1 MLYFWYFIYLFLE
14 QKVWM
19 VRIREYLYVF
29 VDLVVMEVEFFGG
42 NYVLFMFVFVGENF
56 YYEVIY
62 FGNMFCYFFLVV
74 NLKIEYK

>member
-1 MLYFWYFIYLFLE
+1 
-14 QKVWM
+14 M
-19 VRIREYLYVF
+19 VRIRKYLYVF

-42 NYVLFMFVFVGENF
+42 YYVLFMFVFVSENF

-62 FGNMFCYFFLVV
+62 FGKMFCYFFLVV